1 MSVWTKTEMQRV
13 RVMMLQYICRKT
25 VLSDFFF
32 FKKTQLPVMSFER
45 KHWFPTAEVCLHF
58 SVSVREESSWTHE
71 RAVCKYVVL

>member
-32 FKKTQLPVMSFER
+32 FFKN
-45 KHWFPTAEVCLHF
+45 TAACN
-58 SVSVREESSWTHE
+58 
-71 RAVCKYVVL
+71 VL